1 MNITDLLEDSLD
13 ILSDSRVF
21 LHLVILWAVS
31 VVFCWKVFPLICSS
45 KEAPAVSEG
54 KDLLMSPPPAPSRTP
69 NSQSPHMTMMRS
81 PVTPSSL
88 NHTMRS
94 PSTVNTS
101 RMNQSMMSPNMSI
114 LNSTKTSK
122 DSKFLSLLEGD
133 VCQKAKEAGKHPSY
147 SGLVVSLVHHYNL
160 DINKPVLSKRLTIFH
175 CACLSGNLELVSSLS
190 PLAELSQTTGQ
201 GETPLYLAVYAAG
214 HRLAE
219 QPQGEQEGLEVV
231 RHLLQA
237 GSGSHL
243 NSPNTAGLTA
253 LHQAKRRGH
262 TKMIRSVL
270 ELTGLDINQELYNYR
285 LLLDWGAETVTGQN
299 TTISVSTRETT
310 RGQLNVTTRSM
321 SRRLLETTGTAA
333 DLSHLTPKSR

>member
-1 MNITDLLEDSLD
+1 MNITDLLEESLY
-13 ILSDSRVF
+13 ILSDSRIF
-21 LHLVILWAVS
+21 LHLLILWAVS
-31 VVFCWKVFPLICSS
+31 VVFCWKIFPLICSS
-45 KEAPAVSEG
+45 KEAPVAVVPEM
-54 KDLLMSPPPAPSRTP
+54 KDPLMSPPPPAPSRTP
-69 NSQSPHMTMMRS
+69 NSQSLNMTMMRS
-81 PVTPSSL
+81 PLTPSSL

-94 PSTVNTS
+94 PSTA

-237 GSGSHL
+237 GSGSNL

-262 TKMIRSVL
+262 TKMIRS
-270 ELTGLDINQELYNYR
+270 GAGA
-285 LLLDWGAETVTGQN
+285 DW
-299 TTISVSTRETT
+299 S
-310 RGQLNVTTRSM
+310 
-321 SRRLLETTGTAA
+321 
-333 DLSHLTPKSR
+333 